1 MKIRLNNREQEFSSD
16 SITVTEM
23 LELKKFTFRMRIVK
37 VNGILIPKEKYDS
50 AIINDGDDVQMIYL
64 MSGG

>member
-23 LELKKFTFRMRIVK
+23 LELKKFSFRMRIVK
-37 VNGILIPKEKYDS
+37 VNGNLIPREKYDT

>member
-1 MKIRLNNREQEFSSD
+1 MKITLNNREEIID
-16 SITVTEM
+16 REIITVGDF

-37 VNGILIPKEKYDS
+37 INGVFIPKDRYATAE
-50 AIINDGDDVQMIYL
+50 INDGDDVQMIYL

>member
-1 MKIRLNNREQEFSSD
+1 VKIKLNNRKEIID
-16 SITVTEM
+16 TDIITVSNF

-37 VNGILIPKEKYDS
+37 INGVFIPKEKYDVTE
-50 AIINDGDDVQMIYL
+50 ILDGDDVQMIYL